1 MPDSALVRWFTWAF
15 LHLSVAQKQGGSS
28 GWMPS
33 KTSFSPSV
41 IFPGGK
47 VATIS
52 PCALKTVAGGRR
64 GYIKFARGRR
74 SHFSYGRQNK
84 VKGDEGVPPPPP
96 PPAHDND
103 GAAAASGDKGDK
115 GGPPPSLPPAH
126 DKDYAAAASADEGA
140 IPPPPPSGNSADADD
155 EKADT
160 NNRGAPAPP
169 AKVKRGRK
177 GAVKKTAGP
186 AAKKSAPKNT
196 VPPPT
201 PKKRGRAKETDEDV
215 TEDPPTKWCRVPGGP
230 AVAAA
235 RQAHGLVPSPKK
247 RKAIES

>member
-15 LHLSVAQKQGGSS
+15 LHLSFAQKQGGSTS
-28 GWMPS
+28 WMPS

-52 PCALKTVAGGRR
+52 PCALKTGSFPIPTEQSQGRR
-64 GYIKFARGRR
+64 GRSPSPPSSGARQRR
-74 SHFSYGRQNK
+74 PASGD
-84 VKGDEGVPPPPP
+84 KGDEGVPPL
-96 PPAHDND
+96 
-103 GAAAASGDKGDK
+103 
-115 GGPPPSLPPAH
+115 SLPPAH
-126 DKDYAAAASADEGA
+126 NKYGAAAASADEGA
-140 IPPPPPSGNSADADD
+140 IPPPPPSGNGADADD

-186 AAKKSAPKNT
+186 VAKKK
-196 VPPPT
+196 
-201 PKKRGRAKETDEDV
+201 TDEDV
-215 TEDPPTKWCRVPGGP
+215 TEDPPTKWCRVPGGS

-235 RQAHGLVPSPKK
+235 RQARGLAPSPKK
-247 RKAIES
+247 HKAIES